1 MDVDNT
7 GGNDATASA
16 TTAVTSESESVQ
28 TPPKKARTS
37 GNKKTPTST
46 TPESTEEYTRKLRPR
61 K

>member
-1 MDVDNT
+1 L
-7 GGNDATASA
+7 NDEQPIEVENPEA
-16 TTAVTSESESVQ
+16 TTTESETVQ

-46 TPESTEEYTRKLRPR
+46 PEYVRKLRPR